1 MNSSAAELHA
11 ITDGLALR
19 LVLPDGA
26 REVPEEALPA
36 IDVSAVAGARVTLRR
51 GADADGLSLRAV
63 CATAPSRTWAP
74 GVEQLVLDR
83 ASGFVREALGVPIAR
98 WDAGPIGA
106 VSHRFEQGFEGAG
119 GPGDHPVAIR
129 GRHVLGFVGRDHD
142 AALCSVVCVE
152 PAPRA
157 RCGALVDAA
166 HLEGALVAPP
176 EPSLLVR
183 SILLAAEQPLATAAT
198 FAALASAGVAVLL
211 WRRPRPHP

>member
-1 MNSSAAELHA
+1 MNSSAPELHA
-11 ITDGLALR
+11 VADGLALR

-26 REVPEEALPA
+26 REVPEETLPA
-36 IDVSAVAGARVTLRR
+36 IDVSAIAGARVALRR
-51 GADADGLSLRAV
+51 GVDADGLSLRAV

-74 GVEQLVLDR
+74 GVEELVLDR
-83 ASGFVREALGVPIAR
+83 ASGLVRGALGVPIAR

-106 VSHRFEQGFEGAG
+106 MSHRFEQGFEGAG

-129 GRHVLGFVGRDHD
+129 GRHVLGFVGREHD
-142 AALCSVVCVE
+142 AALCSVVCLE

-157 RCGALVDAA
+157 QCGALVDAA

-176 EPSLLVR
+176 EPSLLIR
-183 SILLAAEQPLATAAT
+183 SILLAAEQPLAAAAV
-198 FAALASAGVAVLL
+198 FVLAASTSVAVLL